1 MKRTVIGIIAALFA
15 APAVA
20 DGIEEPVYTFFQMDQ
35 NELRVTDEHEAYAWE
50 AQGWIGTDFNKLY
63 LKAEGETEFGEGVEA
78 AEVQVLYSRLVS
90 DFFDVEVGLRHD
102 FRPRPVRSHA
112 VLGLHGLAPHFF
124 EVDAAL
130 FLSDEADLTARFE
143 AEYELLITQRL
154 VLQPLLEVSFAA
166 QDIEELGIGAG
177 ITGIETGLRLRYE
190 FRREIAPYIGLAFER
205 DLFGTA
211 KRTRAG
217 GGDPESLAFVAGI
230 RWFF

>member
-1 MKRTVIGIIAALFA
+1 MKRAIIGVIAALA
-15 APAVA
+15 AGPAMA
-20 DGIEEPVYTFFQMDQ
+20 AEIAEPVYTFFQMDQ
-35 NELRVTDEHEAYAWE
+35 NELRVAGEHEAYAWE
-50 AQGWIGTDFNKLY
+50 AQGWIGTDFDKLY

-78 AEVQVLYSRLVS
+78 AEAQVLYSRLVS

-130 FLSDEADLTARFE
+130 FLSDEAELTARFE
-143 AEYELLITQRL
+143 AEYELLLTQRL
-154 VLQPLLEVSFAA
+154 VLQPLLEVNFAA
-166 QDIEELGIGAG
+166 QDIDELGLGAG

-190 FRREIAPYIGLAFER
+190 LRREIAPYIGLAFER
-205 DLFGTA
+205 DLFATA
-211 KRTRAG
+211 KRTRSA